1 MNKKQISQFLVN
13 NHFADDCDCRPNDV
27 AQAGNWIFWVHPDYP
42 DEADCLPRYR
52 GQKGKWVIEREFW
65 TGVPVDKTPL
75 GGASK
80 ATVKQTVAELD
91 AEYRDSLIECDNEG
105 WVHFENDPKKRFT
118 HQLRAYAGDCAAG
131 GLSEEGEI
139 IPFTEDNLTLV
150 YDYLLAETN
159 FARESHLHGL
169 GSEQASEAV
178 KHFFD
183 CAHKLLKKKVFQHKW
198 HARTSWILEDFDIK
212 SLGKELPDDL

>member
-1 MNKKQISQFLVN
+1 MNKKQISQFLVDN
-13 NHFADDCDCRPNDV
+13 GYADGWACRPQDV
-27 AQAGNWIFWVHPDYP
+27 AQAGNWIFWVHPDFP

-52 GQKGKWVIEREFW
+52 DQKGKWVIEGSFW
-65 TGVPVDKTPL
+65 TGVPVEKTPL

-80 ATVKQTVAELD
+80 ATVNKTIAELD
-91 AEYRDSLIECDNEG
+91 AGYRDYLIECDNEG

-118 HQLRAYAGDCAAG
+118 HQLRAYAGDCASG
-131 GLSEEGEI
+131 GLSEKGDI

-159 FARESHLHGL
+159 FARESHIHGL

-198 HARTSWILEDFDIK
+198 HARTQWIVEDFDIK
-212 SLGKELPDDL
+212 SLEKAA